1 MNVKTRWWM
10 AAPLAAALVVAAC
23 GGDDDADA
31 TAAAEASEA
40 PAATAEATAEPEAE
54 ATAEPEA
61 EVTAEPE
68 AEVTAEPEA
77 EAETGDQDTSGTAA
91 VVVFGDEEIAMGAL
105 LCYFEEQPRAGLG
118 GVFTHTAQ
126 AQGTNEA
133 GAAVILD
140 LTRTRDEDGTV
151 EDQLTVDV
159 GDPRGEDFVGYR
171 ATGPEGMITFGEATV
186 AADGVEV
193 TDFESDPVPVSFDLA
208 CG

>member
-23 GGDDDADA
+23 GGDDDDDA
-31 TAAAEASEA
+31 TAAPEASEA
-40 PAATAEATAEPEAE
+40 PVATAEATAEPEA
-54 ATAEPEA
+54 
-61 EVTAEPE
+61 E

-151 EDQLTVDV
+151 GDQLTVDV

-171 ATGPEGMITFGEATV
+171 ATGPEGMVTFGEATV

>member
-23 GGDDDADA
+23 GGDDDDDA
-31 TAAAEASEA
+31 TAAAVASEA
-40 PAATAEATAEPEAE
+40 PVATAEATAEPEAE
-54 ATAEPEA
+54 A

-68 AEVTAEPEA
+68 AEPEVTAAPEA

-151 EDQLTVDV
+151 GDQLTVDV

-171 ATGPEGMITFGEATV
+171 ATGPEGMVTFGEATV

>member
-23 GGDDDADA
+23 GGDDDDDA

-40 PAATAEATAEPEAE
+40 PVATAEVSAEPEA
-54 ATAEPEA
+54 
-61 EVTAEPE
+61 E

-133 GAAVILD
+133 GADVILD

-151 EDQLTVDV
+151 GDQLTVDV

-171 ATGPEGMITFGEATV
+171 ATGPEGMVTFGEATV

-193 TDFESDPVPVSFDLA
+193 TDFESDPVTVSFDLA

>member
-1 MNVKTRWWM
+1 M

-23 GGDDDADA
+23 GGDDDDDA

-40 PAATAEATAEPEAE
+40 PVAT
-54 ATAEPEA
+54 A
-61 EVTAEPE
+61 EVTAEPEAE

-151 EDQLTVDV
+151 GDQLTVDV

-171 ATGPEGMITFGEATV
+171 ATGPEGMVTFGEATV

>member
-23 GGDDDADA
+23 GGDDDDDA

-40 PAATAEATAEPEAE
+40 PVAT
-54 ATAEPEA
+54 A
-61 EVTAEPE
+61 EVTAEPEAE

-151 EDQLTVDV
+151 GDQLTVDV

-171 ATGPEGMITFGEATV
+171 ATGPEGMVTFGEATV

>member
-23 GGDDDADA
+23 GGDDDDDA

-40 PAATAEATAEPEAE
+40 PVATAEATAEPEA
-54 ATAEPEA
+54 
-61 EVTAEPE
+61 E

-151 EDQLTVDV
+151 GDQLTVDV

-171 ATGPEGMITFGEATV
+171 ATGPEGMVTFGEATV